1 MTSYT
6 ERCVYDRGWGWWSY
20 PRPTGSGWHALICH
34 AGLTHIIHWG
44 VFVEEFLSSAWK
56 TVKAHMLNEHKLRC
70 KYSQTWHL
78 HGYEVA
84 QVVPSQEA
92 FKFNMVGNINL
103 TCALH
108 SSVMPY
114 TVSFTHIHGVKKKRS
129 WHRSVMTRNYKIL
142 QFQILSVCI
151 YLIFCWPEEINEGLV
166 IKDPRDCVY
175 PCAFS
180 GFACMF
186 EAVKTQH
193 EKQVVSF

>member
-84 QVVPSQEA
+84 QVVPSQDA

-108 SSVMPY
+108 SSVMPC
-114 TVSFTHIHGVKKKRS
+114 TVSFTHIHGVKKKKLTQ
-129 WHRSVMTRNYKIL
+129 VCYDQKL
-142 QFQILSVCI
+142 QNITVSNSFSMHISNRLLNRWDKWRFSDQR
-151 YLIFCWPEEINEGLV
+151 PKGL
-166 IKDPRDCVY
+166 CVSL
-175 PCAFS
+175 CF
-180 GFACMF
+180 
-186 EAVKTQH
+186 
-193 EKQVVSF
+193 